1 MRKMTFDFSKNDIF
15 IDTDKKLNKK
25 ERDFLEIIR
34 ERYKGK
40 NEKYIIFTEKE
51 LKSIVKERG
60 LIEDFLDK
68 FSKRRIH
75 LKLIEKGEEIFF
87 SSFPIFDFYMRNR
100 EEYRLYISRSLK
112 SIKESG
118 IFDDIDLLLI
128 LLFKDK
134 KSFQLYLT
142 MIKNRNQGGFLI
154 GKDQLKELLGVG
166 QENYE
171 RFYDFEKTILK
182 PVLEDINQLTKY
194 NIEYKKIKNSDG
206 FTSKIMEIEFIF
218 SHKLSAI
225 LVEEIDRLLLP
236 LRDRVDSIST
246 ISKVIEEALL
256 KEGVEFV
263 RNNLYHLDKGISGSL
278 DEAICLALKENQ
290 ELEKQEKYILVNKTV
305 DIFSNRFIFESRLYK
320 ELLKCKFYYN
330 YSFLKILRSMKIGE
344 MLEYKDEGHKIN
356 ILYLDKGRES
366 SIEIYKTVEE
376 ATGEKNKFPRQCMK
390 KS

>member
-1 MRKMTFDFSKNDIF
+1 MKKGGGSMRKMTFEFSKNDIF

-25 ERDFLEIIR
+25 ERYFLEIIR

-40 NEKYIIFTEKE
+40 NEKYIIFSEKE
-51 LKSIVKERG
+51 LKSIVKERV

-75 LKLIEKGEEIFF
+75 LKLVEKDEEIFF

-112 SIKESG
+112 SLKESG
-118 IFDDIDLLLI
+118 IFDDIDLMLVF
-128 LLFKDK
+128 LFRDK
-134 KSFQLYLT
+134 KSFQLYLA
-142 MIKNRNQGGFLI
+142 MIKNINQGGFLI
-154 GKDQLKELLGVG
+154 SRDQLKELLGVG

-182 PVLEDINQLTKY
+182 PALEDINKLTKY

-206 FTSKIMEIEFIF
+206 FTSKIMEIEFSF
-218 SHKLSAI
+218 NHKLSPI
-225 LVEEIDRLLLP
+225 LAEEVDRLLLP

-246 ISKVIEEALL
+246 VSKVIEEAIL
-256 KEGVEFV
+256 KEGLEFV

-278 DEAICLALKENQ
+278 DAAICLALKESKD
-290 ELEKQEKYILVNKTV
+290 LEDQEKYILVSKTS

-330 YSFLKILRSMKIGE
+330 YNFLKALRTMKVGE
-344 MLEYKDEGHKIN
+344 VLEYKDERHKIN
-356 ILYLDKGRES
+356 ILYLDKGRKS
-366 SIEIYKTVEE
+366 SIEIYKAVEE
-376 ATGEKNKFPRQCMK
+376 ATGEKK
-390 KS
+390 

>member
-34 ERYKGK
+34 DRYKGK

-75 LKLIEKGEEIFF
+75 LKLVEKREEIFF

-134 KSFQLYLT
+134 KSFQLYLA

-182 PVLEDINQLTKY
+182 AALEDINQLTKY

-256 KEGVEFV
+256 REGVEFV

-376 ATGEKNKFPRQCMK
+376 ATGEKK
-390 KS
+390 

>member
-376 ATGEKNKFPRQCMK
+376 ATGEKK
-390 KS
+390 

>member
-1 MRKMTFDFSKNDIF
+1 MKKVAFDFSKNDIS

-34 ERYKGK
+34 EKYKGR
-40 NEKYIIFTEKE
+40 NEKYIIFSEKE
-51 LKSIVKERG
+51 LISIVRSKE

-75 LKLIEKGEEIFF
+75 LKLVEKDEEIFF
-87 SSFPIFDFYMRNR
+87 ASFSIFDFYMRNR
-100 EEYRLYISRSLK
+100 DEYRLYISRSLK
-112 SIKESG
+112 SLKESG

-134 KSFQLYLT
+134 KSFQLYLA
-142 MIKNRNQGGFLI
+142 MIKNRNQGGFTI
-154 GKDQLKELLGVG
+154 TRDQLKELLGVG

-182 PVLEDINQLTKY
+182 PALDDINQLTKY
-194 NIEYKKIKNSDG
+194 NIEYKKIKNSEG

-218 SHKLSAI
+218 DHKLSSI
-225 LVEEIDRLLLP
+225 LSEEIDRLLLP
-236 LRDRVDSIST
+236 LRDRVDSISRV
-246 ISKVIEEALL
+246 SKIIEEALL
-256 KEGVEFV
+256 KEGIDFV
-263 RNNLYHLDKGISGSL
+263 RNNLYHLDKGITGPL
-278 DEAICLALKENQ
+278 DNAIDLALRENQ
-290 ELEKQEKYILVNKTV
+290 NNMESQEKYMLVSKTV

-330 YSFLKILRSMKIGE
+330 YTFLKTLRQMKVGE
-344 MLEYKDEGHKIN
+344 VLEYKDERHKIS

-366 SIEIYKTVEE
+366 VIEIYKAIGD
-376 ATGEKNKFPRQCMK
+376 ATQEKK
-390 KS
+390 

>member
-376 ATGEKNKFPRQCMK
+376 ATGEKNKFPCQCMK

>member
-1 MRKMTFDFSKNDIF
+1 MKKGGGSMRKMTFEFSKNDIF

-25 ERDFLEIIR
+25 ERYFLEIIR

-40 NEKYIIFTEKE
+40 NEKYIIFSEKE
-51 LKSIVKERG
+51 LKSIVKERV

-75 LKLIEKGEEIFF
+75 LKLVEKDEEIFF

-112 SIKESG
+112 SLKESG
-118 IFDDIDLLLI
+118 IFDDIDLMLVF
-128 LLFKDK
+128 LFRDK
-134 KSFQLYLT
+134 KSFQLYLA
-142 MIKNRNQGGFLI
+142 MIKNINQGGFLI
-154 GKDQLKELLGVG
+154 SRDQLKELLGVG

-182 PVLEDINQLTKY
+182 PALEDINKLTKY

-206 FTSKIMEIEFIF
+206 FTSKIMEIEFTF
-218 SHKLSAI
+218 NHKLSPI
-225 LVEEIDRLLLP
+225 LAEEVDRLLLP

-246 ISKVIEEALL
+246 VSKVIEEAIL
-256 KEGVEFV
+256 KEGLEFV

-278 DEAICLALKENQ
+278 DAAICLALKESKD
-290 ELEKQEKYILVNKTV
+290 LEDQEKYILVSKTS

-330 YSFLKILRSMKIGE
+330 YNFLKALRTMKVGE
-344 MLEYKDEGHKIN
+344 VLEYKDERHKIN
-356 ILYLDKGRES
+356 ILYLDKGRKS
-366 SIEIYKTVEE
+366 SIEIYKAVEE
-376 ATGEKNKFPRQCMK
+376 ATGEKK
-390 KS
+390 

>member
-128 LLFKDK
+128 LLF
-134 KSFQLYLT
+134 
-142 MIKNRNQGGFLI
+142 
-154 GKDQLKELLGVG
+154 
-166 QENYE
+166 
-171 RFYDFEKTILK
+171 
-182 PVLEDINQLTKY
+182 
-194 NIEYKKIKNSDG
+194 
-206 FTSKIMEIEFIF
+206 
-218 SHKLSAI
+218 
-225 LVEEIDRLLLP
+225 
-236 LRDRVDSIST
+236 
-246 ISKVIEEALL
+246 
-256 KEGVEFV
+256 
-263 RNNLYHLDKGISGSL
+263 
-278 DEAICLALKENQ
+278 
-290 ELEKQEKYILVNKTV
+290 
-305 DIFSNRFIFESRLYK
+305 
-320 ELLKCKFYYN
+320 
-330 YSFLKILRSMKIGE
+330 
-344 MLEYKDEGHKIN
+344 
-356 ILYLDKGRES
+356 
-366 SIEIYKTVEE
+366 
-376 ATGEKNKFPRQCMK
+376 
-390 KS
+390 

>member
-1 MRKMTFDFSKNDIF
+1 MKKMAFDFSKNDIF

-34 ERYKGK
+34 DKYKGK

-51 LKSIVKERG
+51 LKLIVKERES
-60 LIEDFLDK
+60 IEDFLDK

-75 LKLIEKGEEIFF
+75 LKLIEKDEEIFF

-112 SIKESG
+112 SLKESG

-134 KSFQLYLT
+134 KSFQLYLA
-142 MIKNRNQGGFLI
+142 MIKNRNQGGFVI
-154 GKDQLKELLGVG
+154 SRDQLKELLGVG

-182 PVLEDINQLTKY
+182 PALEDINQLTKY

-206 FTSKIMEIEFIF
+206 FTSKIMEIEFNF
-218 SHKLSAI
+218 SHKLSPI
-225 LVEEIDRLLLP
+225 LAEEIDRLLLP

-246 ISKVIEEALL
+246 VSKVIEEALL

-278 DEAICLALKENQ
+278 DEAICLALKENKETDQ
-290 ELEKQEKYILVNKTV
+290 QEKYILVSKTV

-330 YSFLKILRSMKIGE
+330 YNFLKALRNMKVGE
-344 MLEYKDEGHKIN
+344 TLEYKDERHKIN

-366 SIEIYKTVEE
+366 TIEIYKAAED
-376 ATGEKNKFPRQCMK
+376 ATGEKK
-390 KS
+390 

>member
-1 MRKMTFDFSKNDIF
+1 MRKMTFEFSKNDIF

-25 ERDFLEIIR
+25 ERYFLEIIR

-40 NEKYIIFTEKE
+40 NEKYIIFSEKE
-51 LKSIVKERG
+51 LKSIVKERV

-75 LKLIEKGEEIFF
+75 LKLVEKDEEIFF

-112 SIKESG
+112 SLKESG
-118 IFDDIDLLLI
+118 IFDDIDLMLVF
-128 LLFKDK
+128 LFRDK
-134 KSFQLYLT
+134 KSFQLYLA
-142 MIKNRNQGGFLI
+142 MIKNINQGGFLI
-154 GKDQLKELLGVG
+154 SRDQLKELLGVG

-182 PVLEDINQLTKY
+182 PALEDINKLTKY

-206 FTSKIMEIEFIF
+206 FTSKIMEIEFSF
-218 SHKLSAI
+218 NHKLSPI
-225 LVEEIDRLLLP
+225 LAEEVDRLLLP

-246 ISKVIEEALL
+246 VSKVIEEAIL
-256 KEGVEFV
+256 KEGLEFV

-278 DEAICLALKENQ
+278 DAAICLALKESKD
-290 ELEKQEKYILVNKTV
+290 LEDQEKYILVSKTS

-330 YSFLKILRSMKIGE
+330 YNFLKALRTMKVGE
-344 MLEYKDEGHKIN
+344 VLEYKDERHKIN
-356 ILYLDKGRES
+356 ILYLDKGRKS
-366 SIEIYKTVEE
+366 SIEIYKAVEE
-376 ATGEKNKFPRQCMK
+376 ATGEKK
-390 KS
+390 

>member
-1 MRKMTFDFSKNDIF
+1 MRKMAFDFSKNDIF

-25 ERDFLEIIR
+25 ERDFLEVIR

-40 NEKYIIFTEKE
+40 NEKYIVFTEKE
-51 LKSIVKERG
+51 LKSIIKDRG

-75 LKLIEKGEEIFF
+75 LKLVEKDEEIFF

-112 SIKESG
+112 SLKESG

-134 KSFQLYLT
+134 KSFQLYLA

-154 GKDQLKELLGVG
+154 SRDQLKELLGVG

-182 PVLEDINQLTKY
+182 PALEDINQLTKY
-194 NIEYKKIKNSDG
+194 SIDYKKIKNSDG
-206 FTSKIMEIEFIF
+206 FTSKIMEIEFVF
-218 SHKLSAI
+218 DHKLSPI
-225 LVEEIDRLLLP
+225 LAEEIDRLLLP

-246 ISKVIEEALL
+246 VSKVIEEALL

-278 DEAICLALKENQ
+278 DDAICLALKENQ
-290 ELEKQEKYILVNKTV
+290 NIDHQEKYILVSKTV
-305 DIFSNRFIFESRLYK
+305 DVFSNRFIFESRLYK

-330 YSFLKILRSMKIGE
+330 YNFLKALRNMKVGE
-344 MLEYKDEGHKIN
+344 TLEYKDERHKIN

-366 SIEIYKTVEE
+366 TIEIYKTVED
-376 ATGEKNKFPRQCMK
+376 ATGEKK
-390 KS
+390 